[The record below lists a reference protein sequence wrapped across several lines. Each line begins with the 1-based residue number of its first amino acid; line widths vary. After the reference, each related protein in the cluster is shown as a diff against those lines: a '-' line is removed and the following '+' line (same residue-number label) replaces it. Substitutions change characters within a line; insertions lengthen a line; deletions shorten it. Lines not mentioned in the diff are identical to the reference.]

1 VLDLHNNFIGSEGGK
16 AIAEAL
22 RANKVLRS

>member
-1 VLDLHNNFIGSEGGK
+1 MVLDLRNNSIGSEGGK

-22 RANKVLRS
+22 RVNKVT